1 MIMLHYSDIDQ
12 YVPTHRGSDDLFIVW
27 TSNDGPQSAQIALY
41 DEENEQFITPDT
53 LQPIGNVLFWAEL
66 PTLPALMNNLGK
78 EI

>member
-12 YVPTHRGSDDLFIVW
+12 YVPTHRGVDDLFIVW

-41 DEENEQFITPDT
+41 DEESEQFITPDT
-53 LQPIGNVLFWAEL
+53 RQPIENVLFWAEL
-66 PTLPALMNNLGK
+66 PTLPALMHNLGK